1 MSKINGRNSITSKNF
16 IINYQNALN
25 NYSNSVKYLIKYK
38 QIIEDIEKIIIGYK
52 DIIKDSQK
60 KLVQLKNNLIKL
72 FYIDET
78 YTFKNDNN
86 IYPSINQY
94 IQYLNNILSL
104 KISSITNEINDLE
117 NKNIFKSNKK
127 TDSNF
132 INILQQNKTNLQ
144 NNEKKLEK
152 NIIEFDNEYDKLI
165 FIFQEGE
172 ENLRNYFVNKRKNN
186 KDKIKENDDI
196 SKINEVIG
204 KMLNSEEKFNN
215 INLNFKNNN
224 SNYFDSYDNY
234 LDDLEKELS
243 KNYNYLNNNYQSF
256 LLIIFNNSNSY
267 SQKLNDFKEKINNND
282 NQIQKKKLEIEN
294 GKGELNNEKE
304 NNIYINQD
312 FNLFKNKNFNNFE
325 RKYSKDKYKV
335 KAIKQTF
342 LDNKLEKETK
352 SIMNDL
358 STEFGFD
365 GLIEEAPI
373 VLTEEDVYEITKSFY
388 GTLNFVDKTEY
399 DLTIEKNKIYY
410 KNLTKKLLYFGLK
423 KKKSKDIQNLQ
434 PINDEEIITLSNSL
448 TTKEY
453 RMSFLQALNNYR
465 TSGIFSMPQ
474 KEFDIFSKLFNIIA
488 DSIAAEENKDEKSTK
503 FLLILSQT
511 FFLNKENNEKYYLQ
525 KNLKGHKLFSDKNF
539 WEKYIKNIILEEI
552 EKLKSTQKDNKISF
566 KSGKFTAVAFANI
579 LPFCDNMIG
588 FGMASDILME
598 IIKPLYEE
606 YQITNE
612 MKSTIDGII
621 SPKKK

>member
-1 MSKINGRNSITSKNF
+1 MSKNNGRNSITSKNF

-38 QIIEDIEKIIIGYK
+38 KIIEDIEKIIIGYK

-60 KLVQLKNNLIKL
+60 KLIQLKNNLIKL
-72 FYIDET
+72 FYTDEA

-86 IYPSINQY
+86 IYLSLNQY

-243 KNYNYLNNNYQSF
+243 KNYNYLNNNYQLF

-282 NQIQKKKLEIEN
+282 NQIQKKNLEGEN

-358 STEFGFD
+358 SNEFGFD

-588 FGMASDILME
+588 FGMSSDILME

>member
-72 FYIDET
+72 FYTDEA

-86 IYPSINQY
+86 IYLSLNQY

-243 KNYNYLNNNYQSF
+243 KNYNYLNNNFQSF

-267 SQKLNDFKEKINNND
+267 SQKLNELKEKINNND
-282 NQIQKKKLEIEN
+282 NQIQKKKLEGEN

-434 PINDEEIITLSNSL
+434 PINDEEIISLSNSL

-588 FGMASDILME
+588 FGMNSDILME

-621 SPKKK
+621 LPKKK